1 MNEKAEIDEALAHWP
16 ELQDAWQKAN
26 TPAAIEESPPIP
38 KHDASPLLAE
48 LGVRLSLFGC
58 PGVQLVSLLA
68 TTYPFGAEQ

>member
-38 KHDASPLLAE
+38 ETRCVAITGGTGSSAFPFWLPWRSARQLTRHD
-48 LGVRLSLFGC
+48 LSIRR
-58 PGVQLVSLLA
+58 
-68 TTYPFGAEQ
+68 